1 MSSSPHQR
9 TGLGRAFARWRFVA
23 VVLAVSL
30 GSAALIGSCATLP
43 EGRRAM
49 HEAVRDARESGQAVA
64 ARSRA
69 IAGKVAAGP
78 AGRDFLARHLAV
90 EEAVAGKPL
99 VRGNAVRL
107 LEDGPQTYDAIFAA
121 VRAARDHINLE
132 TYILEDDALGRR
144 LASLLIDRRR
154 AGVLVNILADGV
166 GSIGVPSD
174 FLDELRAEGINIL
187 IYHPVNPAHGGC
199 GRGRTPERIDAQV
212 PGKGAAAPAGC
223 EGRARTWS
231 LNERDHR
238 KLLIVDGRT
247 AFTGGINVSGV
258 YSKGPGGSGGSSATS
273 GGSALS
279 GSGGGADDRKPD
291 AKRAPWRDTHV
302 RIDGPVVADFQ
313 RIFLDNWRAQDG
325 PALGNGRWF
334 PPLAPAG
341 DLAVRAITSGDEGAG
356 NGSEIYLTYLS
367 AIASAGRSV
376 WITMGYFVPDD
387 QTLQALSDAA
397 ARGVDVRLVLPGFS
411 DSWLVHEA
419 GRSYYDALLAA
430 GVRIH
435 ERRDAL
441 VHAKTAVIDGVWST
455 VGSSNLDWRSFL
467 HNLEVNAVIIG
478 PQFAAQM
485 EAMFRRDLERAVEID
500 LATWRERGVGR
511 RMKEWFGRVWQYWL

>member
-1 MSSSPHQR
+1 MSSSSRPKA
-9 TGLGRAFARWRFVA
+9 GLANVLVRWRLVA
-23 VVLAVSL
+23 VALVVTL
-30 GSAALIGSCATLP
+30 GAGGLIGSCTTLP

-49 HEAVRDARESGQAVA
+49 HEAVREARESGKAVA

-69 IAGKVAAGP
+69 IAAKVAAGP

-90 EEAVAGKPL
+90 EEAVAGRPL

-121 VRAARDHINLE
+121 VRAARDHVNLE
-132 TYILEDDALGRR
+132 TYILEDDELGRR
-144 LASLLIDRRR
+144 LARLLIERRR
-154 AGVLVNILADGV
+154 AGVRVNILADGV

-174 FLDELRAEGINIL
+174 FLDELRVEGINVL

-199 GRGRTPERIDAQV
+199 GRGGTPERIDADV
-212 PGKGAAAPAGC
+212 AGKGAAEKKAGDC
-223 EGRARTWS
+223 NGKARTWS

-238 KLLIVDGRT
+238 KLLIVDGRI

-258 YSKGPGGSGGSSATS
+258 YSKGPGGSGGS
-273 GGSALS
+273 GGSSALS
-279 GSGGGADDRKPD
+279 GSGGGRGDDKPD

-302 RIDGPVVADFQ
+302 RIAGPVVADFQ
-313 RIFLDNWRAQDG
+313 RIFLDNWKAQAGPELGDG
-325 PALGNGRWF
+325 KWF

-341 DLAVRAITSGDEGAG
+341 DLAVRAIVSGDEGAG

-367 AIASAGRSV
+367 AIESAERSI

-387 QTLQALSDAA
+387 QTLRALADAA

-419 GRSYYDALLAA
+419 GRSYYDALLRS

-441 VHAKTAVIDGVWST
+441 LHAKTAVIDGVWST

-467 HNLEVNAVIIG
+467 HNLEVNAVIVG

-485 EAMFRRDLERAVEID
+485 EAMFRRDLDRSVEVD
-500 LATWRERGVGR
+500 LATWRERGIGR